1 MRQVKFFVISCFLL
15 VMMVKSHHQPSL
27 SEQTARHAFL
37 IQNPQVYYLIEDK
50 INLSALPEHIIR
62 ALLVL
67 DVAKVKFEWAIRLA
81 KQQRFD
87 ESRLYWQKYY
97 LDGMEQQRARLAQ
110 AFIQNDAFDEL
121 QRLQQMYSL
130 PQKLSVLLES
140 ERGTLPQALPRESLA
155 AWRLRIVSDDL
166 QFSGLCK
173 NRVLLVSDHYRGV
186 KRLNKLKK
194 QYLKKPEPEANS
206 YCFTEVFYIGN
217 IMACEGTDGQF
228 ARCNAE
234 GLIEQYKDSMDN
246 VDYVI
251 VMTKS
256 GQANV
261 TNGMMTLTL
270 SSDYQVFLHELMH
283 FSGFEDEYAVAPE
296 KARWLCKKEG
306 RYAPNL
312 IVAESPP
319 DEGWYESKTCRN
331 GALTAY
337 KPSKD
342 WSIMQYQELPL
353 SHKYRQLWQ
362 NAINS
367 RRYQLP
373 TFFNWKTNQNTAT
386 LYESASEI

>member
-1 MRQVKFFVISCFLL
+1 
-15 VMMVKSHHQPSL
+15 MMVQSHHQPRL
-27 SEQTARHAFL
+27 NEQSARNALL
-37 IQNPQVYYLIEDK
+37 IQTPQVYYLIESR
-50 INLSALPEHIIR
+50 INLSTLPTNVIR

-67 DVAKVKFEWAIRLA
+67 DDAKVKFEWAIRLT
-81 KQQRFD
+81 KRQRFD

-97 LDGMEQQRARLAQ
+97 LDAMEQQRERLAQ
-110 AFIQNDAFDEL
+110 AFVKHDAFDEL
-121 QRLQQMYSL
+121 QRIQDMYSL
-130 PQKLSVLLES
+130 PRHLSVLLDS
-140 ERGTLPQALPRESLA
+140 ERGTLPQALPRESLTR
-155 AWRLRIVSDDL
+155 WGLNILTDEV

-186 KRLNKLKK
+186 IKLNALKA
-194 QYLKKPEPEANS
+194 QYLKKPEPEENS
-206 YCFTEVFYIGN
+206 YCFTEVFYIGD
-217 IMACEGTDGQF
+217 IMACEIEPTQF
-228 ARCNAE
+228 ARCNAD
-234 GLIEQYKDSMDN
+234 GLIEQYKAFLGN
-246 VDYVI
+246 IDYVI

-256 GQANV
+256 GLANV

-296 KARWLCKKEG
+296 KAQWLCQREG
-306 RYAPNL
+306 HYAPNL
-312 IVAESPP
+312 IVAQSPP
-319 DEGWYESKTCRN
+319 VQGWYESKTCRD

-337 KPSKD
+337 KPSEH

-373 TFFNWKTNQNTAT
+373 IFFNWKTNPKRGDV
-386 LYESASEI
+386 E